1 MKKGLGLAK
10 LIDIRSLPAGAWEEV
25 DCIIC
30 GKQTET
36 TLVWPDRGRGDIVRC
51 NRCDLVYR
59 NPRRRE
65 DDQIKHF
72 QEEWTEARP
81 NFQLEDYRSENLRRL
96 VDWILKWH
104 PSPGAILD
112 IGSSYGTLL
121 EQFPRSWRLFG
132 IEPSH
137 TACQIVRER
146 LPNASII
153 NASLGEAR
161 LADESFDV
169 ITMVDMIYYLHQ
181 PIRDL
186 GRLRGLLKAGGLVL
200 VESPNFANRGRVYRW
215 IGHHFD
221 DTWMY
226 FYTPAT
232 LEKMLNKAGMQ
243 VAGRFDLPGHQIGS
257 PNLWRRLPTR
267 MEFAVLKALRKLTA
281 NRFDLGPHF
290 VLAARPNKSNIG

>member
-25 DCIIC
+25 ECIIC

-36 TLVWPDRGRGDIVRC
+36 TLVWPDRERGDIVRC
-51 NRCDLVYR
+51 HRCDLVYR
-59 NPRRRE
+59 SPRRRE

-72 QEEWTEARP
+72 EEDWTEALP
-81 NFQLEDYRSENLRRL
+81 AFQLEDYRSENLRRL
-96 VDWILKWH
+96 VDWILTWH

-121 EQFPRSWRLFG
+121 EQFPRSWRLSG

-137 TACQIVRER
+137 AACQIARER
-146 LPNASII
+146 LPKASII
-153 NASLGEAR
+153 NASLGEAT

-169 ITMVDMIYYLHQ
+169 ITMVDAIYYLHQ

-186 GRLRGLLKAGGLVL
+186 GRLRDLLKPGGLVM
-200 VESPNFANRGRVYRW
+200 VEAPNFANRGRVYRW

-232 LEKMLNKAGMQ
+232 LEKILNKAGMH
-243 VAGRFDLPGHQIGS
+243 VGARLDLPGHQIGS
-257 PNLWRRLPTR
+257 PNLWPRLLTR
-267 MEFAVLKALRKLTA
+267 TEFVVLKALRKLSG
-281 NRFDLGPHF
+281 NRVDLGPHF
-290 VLAARPNKSNIG
+290 VLVARPNISNKE

>member
-1 MKKGLGLAK
+1 MKQRLGLAK
-10 LIDIRSLPAGAWEEV
+10 LTDIRPLPAGAWEEV

-30 GKQTET
+30 GKPTGT
-36 TLVWPDRGRGDIVRC
+36 TLVWPDCERGDIVRC

-59 NPRRRE
+59 SPRRRE
-65 DDQIKHF
+65 DDQIYHF
-72 QEEWTEARP
+72 QEEWTEAWG
-81 NFQLEDYRSENLRRL
+81 NFKLEDYRSEHLRRL

-137 TACQIVRER
+137 TACQITRER

-169 ITMVDMIYYLHQ
+169 ITMVDAFYYLHQ
-181 PIRDL
+181 PLRDL
-186 GRLRGLLKAGGLVL
+186 RRLRGLLKPGGLVL
-200 VESPNFANRGRVYRW
+200 VEVPNFANRGRVYRW
-215 IGHHFD
+215 IGHHFA

-232 LEKMLNKAGMQ
+232 LEKMLNKAGMH
-243 VAGRFDLPGHQIGS
+243 VAARFDLPGHQIGS
-257 PNLWRRLPTR
+257 PHLWPRLLTR
-267 MEFAVLKALRKLTA
+267 TEFAVLKALRKLTA

-290 VLAARPNKSNIG
+290 VLLARAHESNIG

>member
-1 MKKGLGLAK
+1 MGLAK
-10 LIDIRSLPAGAWEEV
+10 SIDIRSLPAGAWEEV

-30 GKQTET
+30 GKQTGT
-36 TLVWPDRGRGDIVRC
+36 TRVWPDRERGDIVRC
-51 NRCDLVYR
+51 NRCHLIYR
-59 NPRRRE
+59 SPRRRE

-72 QEEWTEARP
+72 EEEWTEARP
-81 NFQLEDYRSENLRRL
+81 TFQLEDYRSENLRRL

-121 EQFPRSWRLFG
+121 AKFPGSWRLFG

-137 TACQIVRER
+137 AACQKTRER

-169 ITMVDMIYYLHQ
+169 ITVVDAIYYLHQ
-181 PIRDL
+181 PLRDL
-186 GRLRGLLKAGGLVL
+186 RCLRDLLKPGGLIL
-200 VESPNFANRGRVYRW
+200 VESPNFANRGPVYRW
-215 IGHHFD
+215 MGHHFD

-226 FYTPAT
+226 FYTPAS
-232 LEKMLNKAGMQ
+232 LEKMLNKAGMH
-243 VAGRFDLPGHQIGS
+243 VAARFDLPGHQIGS
-257 PNLWRRLPTR
+257 PKFWRRLLTR
-267 MEFAVLKALRKLTA
+267 TEFAVLEALRKLTA
-281 NRFDLGPHF
+281 NRVDLGPHF
-290 VLAARPNKSNIG
+290 VLAAKPNKNHLE

>member
-1 MKKGLGLAK
+1 MKKLLGLAK

-30 GKQTET
+30 GKQMET
-36 TLVWPDRGRGDIVRC
+36 TLVWPDRERGDIVRC
-51 NRCDLVYR
+51 HRCDLVYR
-59 NPRRRE
+59 SPRRRE

-72 QEEWTEARP
+72 EEEWTEARP
-81 NFQLEDYRSENLRRL
+81 TFQLEDYRAENLRRL

-121 EQFPRSWRLFG
+121 AQFPRSWRLFG

-137 TACQIVRER
+137 TACQITRER

-153 NASLGEAR
+153 NASLGKA
-161 LADESFDV
+161 LLTDKSFDV
-169 ITMVDMIYYLHQ
+169 ITMVDTIYYLHQ
-181 PIRDL
+181 PLRDL
-186 GRLRGLLKAGGLVL
+186 RRLRDLLKPGGLVL
-200 VESPNFANRGRVYRW
+200 VESPNFANRGQVYRW

-226 FYTPAT
+226 FYTPVT
-232 LEKMLNKAGMQ
+232 LTNLLAKVGLKV
-243 VAGRFDLPGHQIGS
+243 VARIDLPGHQVGS
-257 PNLWRRLPTR
+257 RKLVKRFLTFS
-267 MEFAVLKALRKLTA
+267 EFYFLKALNKISGCKL
-281 NRFDLGPHF
+281 DLVAHF
-290 VLAARPNKSNIG
+290 VLAAQKV

>member
-25 DCIIC
+25 ECIIC

-36 TLVWPDRGRGDIVRC
+36 TLVWPDRERGDIVRC
-51 NRCDLVYR
+51 HRCDLVYR
-59 NPRRRE
+59 SPRRRE

-72 QEEWTEARP
+72 EEDWTEALP
-81 NFQLEDYRSENLRRL
+81 AFQLEDYRSENLRRL
-96 VDWILKWH
+96 VDWILTWH

-121 EQFPRSWRLFG
+121 EQFPRSWRLSG

-137 TACQIVRER
+137 AACQIARER
-146 LPNASII
+146 LPKASII
-153 NASLGEAR
+153 NASLGEAT

-169 ITMVDMIYYLHQ
+169 ITMVDAIYYLHQ

-186 GRLRGLLKAGGLVL
+186 GRLRDLLKPGGLVM
-200 VESPNFANRGRVYRW
+200 VEAPNFANRGRVYRW

-232 LEKMLNKAGMQ
+232 LEKILNKAGMH
-243 VAGRFDLPGHQIGS
+243 VGARLDLPGHQIGS
-257 PNLWRRLPTR
+257 PNLWPRLLTR
-267 MEFAVLKALRKLTA
+267 TEFVVLKALRKLSG
-281 NRFDLGPHF
+281 NRVDLGPHF
-290 VLAARPNKSNIG
+290 VLVARPNKSNKE